1 MKTTNKVEL
10 NGFIGMEPEVKTLSN
25 GSKLVRFSL
34 ATNEDYKNKEGEWV
48 KNTTWHNVVMWNK
61 VAEKAEEALKKGSCI
76 SITGKIVNRQYT
88 DKQGNKRNA
97 FEIQSST
104 FEFPTA
110 A

>member
-10 NGFIGMEPEVKTLSN
+10 NGFIGIEPEVKTLSN

-61 VAEKAEEALKKGSCI
+61 VAEKAEETLKKGTRVSV
-76 SITGKIVNRQYT
+76 TGRIVNRQYT
-88 DKQGNKRNA
+88 DKDGNKRSV
-97 FEIQSST
+97 FEIMAST
-104 FEFPTA
+104 FELSTA

>member
-48 KNTTWHNVVMWNK
+48 KNTTWHNIVMWNK
-61 VAEKAEEALKKGSCI
+61 VAEKAEETLKKGSRI
-76 SITGKIVNRQYT
+76 AITGRIVNRQYT
-88 DKQGNKRNA
+88 DKDGNKRNA
-97 FEIQSST
+97 FEIMAST
-104 FEFPTA
+104 FELSA
-110 A
+110 AA